1 MNASEI
7 RYIEAHLQAE
17 PRLPLSD
24 YQMAAL
30 IRQAKRERAEAIAGM
45 FSAPRRAHR
54 GLLPRPARERRDP
67 DRRRPA
73 PQLNTGCARR
83 GFLLPPPSA
92 AGFVPLRT
100 QVRGGTALFDLQNR
114 VCPYFSAIVFHI
126 STSRRAV
133 QMRGCLMPRASS

>member
-45 FSAPRRAHR
+45 FSALGARVAAYFRA
-54 GLLPRPARERRDP
+54 LRE
-67 DRRRPA
+67 
-73 PQLNTGCARR
+73 
-83 GFLLPPPSA
+83 SA
-92 AGFVPLRT
+92 ATQTGAGLRH
-100 QVRGGTALFDLQNR
+100 
-114 VCPYFSAIVFHI
+114 S
-126 STSRRAV
+126 
-133 QMRGCLMPRASS
+133 